1 MMMQPKDLLASGE
14 NNKTEVKK
22 REGSSSALRMSQLQK
37 QASRFIKAQKSHEKV
52 NESSTS

>member
-14 NNKTEVKK
+14 NNQTEVKK